1 MIGSI
6 VGIGVLLIFSA
17 FFSGSETA
25 LTATSRARMH
35 HLEEEGSRRAHLVTK
50 LIGRR
55 ERLIGTLLIGN
66 TIINIFA
73 SSLATSVLIELVGDG
88 AVAISTVVMAALL
101 VVFSEVLPKT
111 YAIRNADRVS
121 LSVAPAASAVVFL
134 LSPISITVQ
143 FIVSGILKLFGGRVA
158 PSGPD
163 AAEQEIRGTISM
175 HTETGAVVEHERDML
190 HSILDLD
197 RMTVGE
203 IMTHRRRMLTLDADL
218 PARDLVERVMA
229 SPYTRIPV
237 WRGELD
243 NIVGVLHAKDV
254 LRALGTTR
262 GNPEAVDIT
271 AIVTKPWF
279 VPETTNLLEQMTA
292 FRERHAHFALVVD
305 EYGALMGLVTLED
318 ILEEIVGEITDEH
331 DAKTRMIAAQP
342 DGSFLVQGILS
353 VRDVN
358 RRLGWDLD
366 EEEATT
372 IAGLMLHHAQTIP
385 DVGEQC
391 EIAGFSFEVM
401 TRLGNTLTQIKITP
415 PQDVTARAI

>member
-6 VGIGVLLIFSA
+6 VGIGVLLILSA

-25 LTATSRARMH
+25 LTAASRARIH
-35 HLEEEGSRRAHLVTK
+35 HLEQQGNRRARIVARLME
-50 LIGRR
+50 RR
-55 ERLIGTLLIGN
+55 ERLIGSMLVGN
-66 TIINIFA
+66 NVVNIFA

-88 AVAISTVVMAALL
+88 AVAIATVMMTVL
-101 VVFSEVLPKT
+101 VIVFSEVLPKT
-111 YAIRNADRVS
+111 YAIRHPDRAA
-121 LSVAPAASAVVFL
+121 LAVAPAVSLVVL
-134 LSPISITVQ
+134 VLSPIAITVQ
-143 FIVSGILKLFGGRVA
+143 TLVSGILKLFGERAA
-158 PSGPD
+158 PSD
-163 AAEQEIRGTISM
+163 HEAAEEELRGTISL
-175 HTETGAVVEHERDML
+175 HAQTGAVVKHEREML

-218 PARDLVERVMA
+218 PAKELVERVMA

-237 WRGELD
+237 WRGEPD

-254 LRALGTTR
+254 LRALGATR
-262 GNPEAVDIT
+262 GNPEAVDIA
-271 AIVTKPWF
+271 AIMAKPWF

-342 DGSFLVQGILS
+342 DGSYLIQGILP

-385 DVGEQC
+385 NVGDRCQ
-391 EIAGFSFEVM
+391 IDGFRFELVA
-401 TRLGNTLTQIKITP
+401 RQGNTLTQIKVTP
-415 PQDVTARAI
+415 PPDVAPRAG

>member
-1 MIGSI
+1 MIPSI
-6 VGIGVLLIFSA
+6 IGIGVLLILSA
-17 FFSGSETA
+17 FFSGGETA
-25 LTATSRARMH
+25 LTAVSRARIH
-35 HLEEEGSRRAHLVTK
+35 HLEEEGDRRARIVVR
-50 LIGRR
+50 LIERR
-55 ERLIGTLLIGN
+55 ERLIGSMLVGN
-66 TIINIFA
+66 NIANIFA
-73 SSLATSVLIELVGDG
+73 SALATSVLIELVGDG
-88 AVAISTVVMAALL
+88 AVAIATVVMTVL
-101 VVFSEVLPKT
+101 VIVFSEVLPKT
-111 YAIRNADRVS
+111 YAIRHPDSAA
-121 LSVAPAASAVVFL
+121 LAVAPSAAIVVFV
-134 LSPISITVQ
+134 LSPIAITVQ
-143 FIVSGILKLFGGRVA
+143 AVVSGILKLFGERTL
-158 PSGPD
+158 SSD
-163 AAEQEIRGTISM
+163 HEAAEQELRGTISL
-175 HTETGAVVEHERDML
+175 HAQSGAVVEHERDML
-190 HSILDLD
+190 HSILDLN

-218 PARDLVERVMA
+218 PAKELVERVMA

-254 LRALGTTR
+254 LRALGATR
-262 GNPEAVDIT
+262 GNRETVDIA

-331 DAKTRMIAAQP
+331 DAKTRMIAAQS
-342 DGSFLVQGILS
+342 DGSYLVQGILS

-385 DVGEQC
+385 NVGDRC
-391 EIAGFSFEVM
+391 EIDEFRFEVAA
-401 TRLGNTLTQIKITP
+401 RQGNTLTQIRITP
-415 PQDVTARAI
+415 PPDVTPRG

>member
-6 VGIGVLLIFSA
+6 VGIGILLILSA

-25 LTATSRARMH
+25 LTAVSRARIH
-35 HLEEEGSRRAHLVTK
+35 HLQEEGNKRARIVVR
-50 LIGRR
+50 LIERR
-55 ERLIGTLLIGN
+55 ERLIGSMLVGN
-66 TIINIFA
+66 NIVNIFA
-73 SSLATSVLIELVGDG
+73 SALATSVLIDLVGDG
-88 AVAISTVVMAALL
+88 AVAIATVIMTVL
-101 VVFSEVLPKT
+101 VIVFSEVLPKT
-111 YAIRNADRVS
+111 YAIRHPDRAS
-121 LSVAPAASAVVFL
+121 LSVAPAVAFVVFVF
-134 LSPISITVQ
+134 SPIAITVQ
-143 FIVSGILKLFGGRVA
+143 FIVSRLLKLFGERTDTNVH
-158 PSGPD
+158 D

-175 HTETGAVVEHERDML
+175 HAETGAVVEHERDML

-218 PARDLVERVMA
+218 PAKVLVERVMA

-237 WRGELD
+237 WRSELD

-262 GNPEAVDIT
+262 GNPEAVDIA

-279 VPETTNLLEQMTA
+279 VPETTNLLEQMSA

-305 EYGALMGLVTLED
+305 EYGGLMGLVTLED

-342 DGSFLVQGILS
+342 DGSYLVQGILS

-366 EEEATT
+366 EDEATT

-385 DVGEQC
+385 NVGDRC
-391 EIAGFSFEVM
+391 EIDGFRFVVT
-401 TRLGNTLTQIKITP
+401 TRQGNTLTQIRIAPPPDITP
-415 PQDVTARAI
+415 RAG